1 MSNHL
6 IPKEQLS
13 AYQRWEMASFGDEK
27 SVQLQ
32 DMSAQI
38 ALPTAEQIAAIHET
52 TRLQGYAD
60 GCKEGHAAGLAQGRS
75 KAAAELNILQK
86 IAEAFN
92 DQVTR
97 ADELIAKDLMD
108 LALDLSKAMLKNAL
122 KIRPELVLP
131 IINEAIHYLPN
142 LVQPALLFLNPDDAS
157 LIREHLGTAL
167 DEAGWRVKEEP
178 SMERGGCRIETGSNQ
193 IDATTQSRW
202 HRIASALDSQTDWL
216 AP

>member
-1 MSNHL
+1 MSRHL

-27 SVQLQ
+27 PVQLQ
-32 DMSAQI
+32 DLPAQI
-38 ALPTAEQIAAIHET
+38 ALPTAEQISAIHET

-60 GCKEGHAAGLAQGRS
+60 GLKEGHAAGLAQGHS
-75 KAAAELNILQK
+75 AAAAERDILLK
-86 IAEAFN
+86 IAEAFKE
-92 DQVTR
+92 QVTR

-131 IINEAIHYLPN
+131 IVSEAIHYLPN
-142 LVQPALLFLNPDDAS
+142 LVQPALLFLNPKDAS
-157 LIREHLGTAL
+157 LIREHLGAAL
-167 DEAGWRVKEEP
+167 DDAGWRVKEEP
-178 SMERGGCRIETGSNQ
+178 AMERGGCRIETGSNQ

-202 HRIASALDSQTDWL
+202 HRIAGALDSQADWL
-216 AP
+216 AS

>member
-1 MSNHL
+1 MSRIV

-13 AYQRWEMASFGDEK
+13 AYQRWEMASFGDQQP
-27 SVQLQ
+27 VPPL
-32 DMSAQI
+32 DLPAQI
-38 ALPTAEQIAAIHET
+38 ALPTAEQIAATHET
-52 TRLQGYAD
+52 ARLQGYAD
-60 GCKEGHAAGLAQGRS
+60 GFKEGHAAGFAEGRS
-75 KAAAELNILQK
+75 QAAAERHILLE

-97 ADELIAKDLMD
+97 ADELIAKDIMD

-131 IINEAIHYLPN
+131 IVSEAIHYLPN

-157 LIREHLGTAL
+157 LIREHLGAAL
-167 DEAGWRVKEEP
+167 DEAGWRIMEDP
-178 SMERGGCRIETGSNQ
+178 SIERGGCRIETGSNQ
-193 IDATTQSRW
+193 IDATTPSRW
-202 HRIASALDSQTDWL
+202 HRIAGSLDSQTDWL